1 MKRLKKSLLIVYRYL
16 AKQTEDASHQITLF
30 GIVMMI
36 NYPLFGVF
44 WKFESFQLSE
54 EFCLRLIATFLCA
67 CLAVNRFWPRS
78 LLKWLPIFWYL
89 VLLFCLPYFF
99 CYLTLINHCSTLWL
113 MNCVSAIFFLLLV
126 TSALGSLILI
136 FGGCGLAF
144 FSYSLTHRVMEY
156 IPGTISLFSLSMTCI
171 AAVVIGVLFARD
183 REIIIA
189 GRLSGMRMLASS
201 IAHDLR
207 TPLASIY
214 LQAEL
219 QGIILNKIKNSEIRK
234 DLQESLNKIT
244 RGIETSNRI
253 ISMQLSNIRHNKFN
267 TSNFNIYPIHN
278 LIERAVEDY
287 PLKETQKSLIHVNYE
302 NNFSIWLEEL
312 AFKNL
317 LWNLLK
323 NSLEYIEETGKG
335 IISIWLEVGIG
346 KDNFN
351 YLHVKDTARGIY
363 SKNFEKIF
371 GRFYSERHNG
381 TGLGLAYCK
390 LLMQEA
396 GGDIF
401 CKGKLNEFAH
411 FTVKFPKID

>member
-1 MKRLKKSLLIVYRYL
+1 MYWLKESWLIIYQYL
-16 AKQTEDASHQITLF
+16 SRQTEDASHQITLF

-44 WKFESFQLSE
+44 WKLESFQLSE

-67 CLAVNRFWPRS
+67 CLATNRFWPRL
-78 LLKWLPIFWYL
+78 LLKWLPVFWYL

-126 TSALGSLILI
+126 TSVLGSVILI
-136 FGGCGLAF
+136 FLGCGLAF
-144 FSYSLTHRVMEY
+144 FSYFLSHPVMEY
-156 IPGTISLFSLSMTCI
+156 MPGNISLFSLLITGI
-171 AAVVIGVLFARD
+171 AAIVIGTLFARD
-183 REIIIA
+183 REIIHA
-189 GRLSGMRMLASS
+189 GRLSGIRMMASS

-219 QGIILNKIKNSEIRK
+219 QQIILNKIKNTEIRK

-267 TSNFNIYPIHN
+267 TSNFSIYPIQN
-278 LIERAVEDY
+278 LIERAVNDY
-287 PLKETQKSLIHVNYE
+287 PLKETQKSLIQVSYE
-302 NNFSIWLEEL
+302 DSFSIWLEEL

-317 LWNLLK
+317 LWNVLK
-323 NSLEYIEETGKG
+323 NSIEYIEETGKG
-335 IISIWLEVGIG
+335 IISIWLETGVES
-346 KDNFN
+346 DNFN

-371 GRFYSERHNG
+371 EPFYSDRQNG

-390 LLMQEA
+390 LLMKEV

-411 FTVKFPKID
+411 FTIKFPKID

>member
-1 MKRLKKSLLIVYRYL
+1 
-16 AKQTEDASHQITLF
+16 
-30 GIVMMI
+30 
-36 NYPLFGVF
+36 
-44 WKFESFQLSE
+44 
-54 EFCLRLIATFLCA
+54 
-67 CLAVNRFWPRS
+67 
-78 LLKWLPIFWYL
+78 
-89 VLLFCLPYFF
+89 
-99 CYLTLINHCSTLWL
+99 
-113 MNCVSAIFFLLLV
+113 
-126 TSALGSLILI
+126 
-136 FGGCGLAF
+136 
-144 FSYSLTHRVMEY
+144 MEY
-156 IPGTISLFSLSMTCI
+156 VPGTISLFSLLITCV

-219 QGIILNKIKNSEIRK
+219 QGIILNKIKNSEIRN

-267 TSNFNIYPIHN
+267 TSNFSIYPIHN
-278 LIERAVEDY
+278 LIERAVDDY

-335 IISIWLEVGIG
+335 IISIWLETGVG

-351 YLHVKDTARGIY
+351 YLHVKDTAREY
-363 SKNFEKIF
+363 TLKI
-371 GRFYSERHNG
+371 S
-381 TGLGLAYCK
+381 
-390 LLMQEA
+390 
-396 GGDIF
+396 
-401 CKGKLNEFAH
+401 GKYLSVSILN
-411 FTVKFPKID
+411 VIMVQV